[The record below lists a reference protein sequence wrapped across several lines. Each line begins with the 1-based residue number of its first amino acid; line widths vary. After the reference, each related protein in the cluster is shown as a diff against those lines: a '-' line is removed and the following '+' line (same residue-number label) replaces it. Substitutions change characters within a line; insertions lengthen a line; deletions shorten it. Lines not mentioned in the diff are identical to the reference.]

1 MSFAAD
7 VKAQLCRCEVKSPQA
22 AAGELLGLSLGG
34 KDYTERRL
42 FLERKAEG
50 YELVPEELE
59 HEAARGFLRGCFI
72 SCGTVNDPSKAA
84 HLELRFTDRDAM
96 ELCRETMVMSGFPPH
111 ISCRRAYLLLYIKKT
126 GLIVD
131 FLTYLGAYK
140 AVLDFENANVK
151 KEVNSNVNRTVNCDI
166 ANMEKARAT
175 GQKQVEEI
183 RNLMNSGKFQRLPEN
198 VKELARLRLENPD
211 ATFEELG
218 KMLTP
223 PLSKSGV
230 AHRMRQL
237 KE

>member
-1 MSFAAD
+1 MSFAAN

-22 AAGELLGLSLGG
+22 AAGELLGLSLGV

-42 FLERKAEG
+42 FLERKADG
-50 YELVPEELE
+50 YELTTEELE
-59 HEAARGFLRGCFI
+59 GEAARGFLRGCFI
-72 SCGTVNDPSKAA
+72 GCGSVNDPVKAA
-84 HLELRFTDRDAM
+84 HLEFRFTDRNAM
-96 ELCRETMVMSGFPPH
+96 ELCRETMIMCGFPPR

-126 GLIVD
+126 GMIVD

-140 AVLDFENANVK
+140 AVLDFENSNVE
-151 KEVNSNVNRTVNCDI
+151 KEVNSSVNRTVNCDM
-166 ANMEKARAT
+166 ANIEKARAA
-175 GQKQVEEI
+175 GQKQVAEI
-183 RNLMNSGKFQRLPEN
+183 KNLMDSGKFQRLPEN

-211 ATFEELG
+211 ATLEELG
-218 KMLTP
+218 KMLIP